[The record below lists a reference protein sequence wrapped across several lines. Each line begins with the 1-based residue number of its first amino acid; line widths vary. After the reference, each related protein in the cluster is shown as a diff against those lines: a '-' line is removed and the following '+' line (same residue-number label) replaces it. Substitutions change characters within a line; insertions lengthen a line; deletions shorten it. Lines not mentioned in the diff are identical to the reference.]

1 MNQRVRER
9 VPTPETDNRLNNS
22 NPFNGIPSIAS
33 GVALTAQQLAT
44 NPSIFPTTTNNN
56 NSMPILGTLLLSPI
70 KESDSVNNTLSSG
83 SIGVAQSN
91 SILPPYIKS
100 TNHPQFGSL
109 VVSNANHHHDIDT
122 KTTNS
127 FVVLPATTQSDG
139 EIIPVSITT
148 MPLTTSSLTD
158 HHQMTG
164 AIITELPVD
173 QAESLTSSGGKRS
186 SPATPRLGHFFGE
199 FSSSPAPKVKVQR
212 QQSVD
217 SNHSYNPNADSVSTS
232 SNSTTSKRQQAG
244 KKHGEVYV

>member
-56 NSMPILGTLLLSPI
+56 SMPILGTLLLSPI

-83 SIGVAQSN
+83 SIAVAQSN
-91 SILPPYIKS
+91 SILPLNIKS
-100 TNHPQFGSL
+100 TNTQFGSL
-109 VVSNANHHHDIDT
+109 VVSNANHDT

-127 FVVLPATTQSDG
+127 FVVLPATTQSDA

-148 MPLTTSSLTD
+148 VPLTTSTLTD
-158 HHQMTG
+158 HHQQMTG

-199 FSSSPAPKVKVQR
+199 FSSSPKAKVQR